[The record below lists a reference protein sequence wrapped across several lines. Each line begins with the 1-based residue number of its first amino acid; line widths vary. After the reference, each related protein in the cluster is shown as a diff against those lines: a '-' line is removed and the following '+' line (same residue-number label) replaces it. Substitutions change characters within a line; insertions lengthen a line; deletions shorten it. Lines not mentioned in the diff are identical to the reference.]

1 MYPINL
7 PMLYMKEVLHL
18 MRGLYGLVTT
28 GRGVVEGMYTNAAIG
43 QDHVPA
49 ALMYPEAGTTTA
61 IAVTHG
67 IKDIGQ
73 DNHEMF
79 NQV

>member
-7 PMLYMKEVLHL
+7 PMLYMKEAPRL
-18 MRGLYGLVTT
+18 MQALYGLATT
-28 GRGVVEGMYTNAAIG
+28 GHGAVEDMYTNAAIG

-67 IKDIGQ
+67 IRDIGQ
-73 DNHEMF
+73 DNF
-79 NQV
+79 